1 MKKGKEG
8 FFGVIWGFI
17 KEVIDCNFGEMCNE
31 VDIEGY
37 FIFCFF
43 VEFVYD
49 MQEFFKFYC
58 GYWKILKVIY

>member
-1 MKKGKEG
+1 MMKKGKEG

-17 KEVIDCNFGEMCNE
+17 KEVVDCNFGEMCNK

-49 MQEFFKFYC
+49 
-58 GYWKILKVIY
+58 I